1 MKFTSVPGRNN
12 MVNAVVF
19 GEDFL
24 KKEFL
29 TERLPDGRVMLSGLV
44 SLGKVPF
51 LLDDIKHKS

>member
-1 MKFTSVPGRNN
+1 MNQ
-12 MVNAVVF
+12 NAVVF